1 MIDMLESTSQCAV
14 DLSISAADVAHSIW
28 LMVRH
33 FIPTAAPHPHISFAP
48 TVLNLALFAF
58 LTLRQVDEGVL
69 ALLNGWIVAAANV
82 PFIEHASIPISS
94 ISAIAPPSLPLP
106 APLDIFRF
114 RLGSALQCFESVV
127 SVTL

>member
-33 FIPTAAPHPHISFAP
+33 IFPTAAPHPHLSFVP
-48 TVLNLALFAF
+48 TVSKLALFAF
-58 LTLRQVDEGVL
+58 LTAHRQVDEGVL
-69 ALLNGWIVAAANV
+69 TLINGWIVAAANV

-94 ISAIAPPSLPLP
+94 ISAIAPPYLPLP
-106 APLDIFRF
+106 ALDIFRF
-114 RLGSALQCFESVV
+114 RLGSALDRFESVV
-127 SVTL
+127 CVTL